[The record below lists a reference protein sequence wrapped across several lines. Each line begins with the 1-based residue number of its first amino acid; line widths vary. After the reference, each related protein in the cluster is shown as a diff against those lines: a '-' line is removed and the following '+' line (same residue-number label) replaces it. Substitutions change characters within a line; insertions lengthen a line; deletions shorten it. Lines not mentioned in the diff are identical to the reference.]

1 MTDERGGAG
10 TLFVCA
16 VPIGNLQD
24 ASPRLKRVLSSVGA
38 IACEDTR
45 TTGRLL
51 DLIGVDPK
59 PRLLAHHE
67 HNERASAEG
76 VLALLRSGVDI
87 AIVSD
92 AGTPGVR
99 DPGVALVDRAL
110 GAGIRVEAV
119 AGPSAVTAA
128 LSIAG
133 VDADGFRFVGFWP
146 RKVSELAA
154 LVGVGGGEL
163 LVGFESPN
171 RVVATLR
178 AVAEVQP
185 ARYVVVTR
193 ELTKQHEEVLRG
205 TAAAIADLLDGRAGV
220 KGELVLLLAPMV
232 VPERLADPRALEL
245 VEVLVGHDVR
255 LKDATRIAAEYLGGS
270 PRELYD
276 AANESRA
283 RARARG
289 E

>member
-1 MTDERGGAG
+1 MTDPEHGAEEAG

-16 VPIGNLQD
+16 VPIGNLED
-24 ASPRLKRVLSSVGA
+24 ASPRLRRVLGAVDA

-51 DLIGVDPK
+51 DLLGVEPR

-67 HNERASAEG
+67 HNERASSAG
-76 VLALLRSGVDI
+76 VLALLQDGKDV
-87 AIVSD
+87 AVVSD

-99 DPGVALVDRAL
+99 DPGVVLVDRAL

-133 VDADGFRFVGFWP
+133 IETDGFRFIGFWS
-146 RKVSELAA
+146 RKGAEVAA
-154 LVGVGGGEL
+154 LASAGAREL

-171 RVVATLR
+171 RVIATLR
-178 AVAEVQP
+178 AIAAAQP
-185 ARYVVVTR
+185 SRYVVVTR

-205 TAAAIADLLDGRAGV
+205 TAAALADLLGARASV
-220 KGELVLLLAPMV
+220 KGEIVLLLAPMV
-232 VPERLADPRALEL
+232 APASVADPRALEL
-245 VEVLVGHDVR
+245 VEALVARDVR
-255 LKDATRIAAEYLGGS
+255 LKDATRIAAEFLGGS

-276 AANESRA
+276 AAIASRD
-283 RARARG
+283 
-289 E
+289 EDV

>member
-1 MTDERGGAG
+1 MTEELDEAG

-16 VPIGNLQD
+16 VPIGNLED
-24 ASPRLKRVLSSVGA
+24 ASPRLKRVLGSVGA

-51 DLIGVDPK
+51 DLLKVDPK

-67 HNERASAEG
+67 HNERASSEG
-76 VLALLRSGVDI
+76 VLALLQDGTDI

-133 VDADGFRFVGFWP
+133 VDSDGFRFIGFWP
-146 RKVSELAA
+146 RKSSELAA
-154 LVGVGGGEL
+154 LASGGAREL

-178 AVAEVQP
+178 GVAELQP
-185 ARYVVVTR
+185 SRYVVVTR

-205 TAAAIADLLDGRAGV
+205 TAAAIADVLDARASV

-232 VPERLADPRALEL
+232 VPERPADPRALEL
-245 VEVLVGHDVR
+245 VQVLVGHDLRV
-255 LKDATRIAAEYLGGS
+255 KDATRIAAEYLGGS
-270 PRELYD
+270 ARELYD
-276 AANESRA
+276 AANAA
-283 RARARG
+283 RDEA

>member
-1 MTDERGGAG
+1 MTEQRDEAG
-10 TLFVCA
+10 TLYVCA
-16 VPIGNLQD
+16 VPIGNLED
-24 ASPRLKRVLSSVGA
+24 ASPRLQRVLGGVAA

-51 DLIGVDPK
+51 DLLGIEPK

-67 HNERASAEG
+67 HNERASSEG
-76 VLALLRSGVDI
+76 VLALLQDGADI

-128 LSIAG
+128 ISIAG

-146 RKVSELAA
+146 RKESELAT
-154 LVGVGGGEL
+154 LVGVGAREL

-178 AVAEVQP
+178 AVAQVQP

-205 TAAAIADLLDGRAGV
+205 TAAAIADVFDSRARV
-220 KGELVLLLAPMV
+220 KGEMVLLLAPMV
-232 VPERLADPRALEL
+232 VPERAADPRALEL
-245 VEVLVGHDVR
+245 VEVLVEQGVR
-255 LKDATRIAAEYLGGS
+255 LKDATRIASEYLGGS

-276 AANESRA
+276 AANAA
-283 RARARG
+283 RDRDD
-289 E
+289 

>member
-1 MTDERGGAG
+1 MTERDGDEAG
-10 TLFVCA
+10 TLYVCA
-16 VPIGNLQD
+16 VPIGNLED
-24 ASPRLKRVLSSVGA
+24 ASPRLRRILGTVDA

-51 DLIGVDPK
+51 DLLSVSPK

-67 HNERASAEG
+67 HNERASSEG
-76 VLALLRSGVDI
+76 VLALLQDGSNI

-133 VDADGFRFVGFWP
+133 VDAERFRFIGFFP
-146 RKVSELAA
+146 RKATELAVLA
-154 LVGVGGGEL
+154 GAGARDL

-205 TAAAIADLLDGRAGV
+205 TAAAIADVLDARASV
-220 KGELVLLLAPMV
+220 KGELVVLLAPMV

-276 AANESRA
+276 AANAA
-283 RARARG
+283 RDDA

>member
-1 MTDERGGAG
+1 MTQRGDDEPG
-10 TLFVCA
+10 TLYVCA
-16 VPIGNLQD
+16 VPIGNLED
-24 ASPRLKRVLSSVGA
+24 ASTRLRRVLSTVDA

-51 DLIGVDPK
+51 DLLSVDPK

-67 HNERASAEG
+67 HNERASSEG
-76 VLALLRSGVDI
+76 VLALLHDGSDV
-87 AIVSD
+87 AIVCD

-133 VDADGFRFVGFWP
+133 VDADGFRFIGFFP
-146 RKVSELAA
+146 RKASELAA
-154 LVGVGGGEL
+154 LAGAGAREL

-185 ARYVVVTR
+185 ARYVVLTR

-205 TAAAIADLLDGRAGV
+205 TAAAIADVLDARPSV
-220 KGELVLLLAPMV
+220 KGEMVLLLAPMV
-232 VPERLADPRALEL
+232 VPERAADPRALEL
-245 VEVLVGHDVR
+245 VETLVDQGVR
-255 LKDATRIAAEYLGGS
+255 LKDATRITAEFLGGS

-276 AANESRA
+276 AANAA
-283 RARARG
+283 RADA

>member
-1 MTDERGGAG
+1 MTDEHDEAG

-16 VPIGNLQD
+16 VPIGNLED
-24 ASPRLKRVLSSVGA
+24 ASPRLRRVLGSVGA

-51 DLIGVDPK
+51 DLLGVDPK

-67 HNERASAEG
+67 HNERASSEG
-76 VLALLRSGVDI
+76 VLSLLEGGTDI

-133 VDADGFRFVGFWP
+133 VDSDGFRFIGFYP

-154 LVGVGGGEL
+154 MVGSGSREL

-193 ELTKQHEEVLRG
+193 ELTKRHEEVLRG
-205 TAAAIADLLDGRAGV
+205 SATAIADLLDARASV

-232 VPERLADPRALEL
+232 MPVQVADPRALDLVNEL
-245 VEVLVGHDVR
+245 VSHDVR
-255 LKDATRIAAEYLGGS
+255 LKDATRIAAEFLGGS

-276 AANESRA
+276 AANAA
-283 RARARG
+283 RDEA

>member
-1 MTDERGGAG
+1 MAASAEESG
-10 TLFVCA
+10 TLYVCA
-16 VPIGNLQD
+16 VPIGNLED
-24 ASPRLKRVLSSVGA
+24 ASPRVRRVLASVDA

-51 DLIGVDPK
+51 DLLGVEPK

-67 HNERASAEG
+67 HNERASSEG
-76 VLALLRSGVDI
+76 LLALLQDGQHV
-87 AIVSD
+87 ALVSD

-133 VDADGFRFVGFWP
+133 IEADGFRFVGFFP
-146 RKVSELAA
+146 RKASELAA
-154 LVGVGGGEL
+154 VASAGAQEL

-178 AVAEVQP
+178 GVAALQP
-185 ARYVVVTR
+185 SRYVVVTR

-205 TAAAIADLLDGRAGV
+205 TAAAIADVLDARAGV
-220 KGELVLLLAPMV
+220 KGEFVVLLAPMV
-232 VPERLADPRALEL
+232 APERLADPRSLEL
-245 VEVLVGHDVR
+245 VQVLAEQGVR
-255 LKDATRIAAEYLGGS
+255 LKDATRIAAEFLGGT

-276 AANESRA
+276 AANAA
-283 RARARG
+283 RDEADATDA
-289 E
+289 

>member
-1 MTDERGGAG
+1 MTSERDEAG

-16 VPIGNLQD
+16 VPIGNLED
-24 ASPRLKRVLSSVGA
+24 ASPRLRRVLGSVGA

-51 DLIGVDPK
+51 DLLAVDPK

-67 HNERASAEG
+67 HNERASSEG
-76 VLALLRSGVDI
+76 VLALLQDGADV

-133 VDADGFRFVGFWP
+133 VDADGFRFVGFYP
-146 RKVSELAA
+146 RKASELAT
-154 LVGVGGGEL
+154 LVGGGAREL

-178 AVAEVQP
+178 AVADVQP
-185 ARYVVVTR
+185 SRYVVVTR

-205 TAAAIADLLDGRAGV
+205 TAAAIADVLDARTSV
-220 KGELVLLLAPMV
+220 KGEMVLLLAPMV
-232 VPERLADPRALEL
+232 VPERVADPRALEL

-276 AANESRA
+276 AANAA
-283 RARARG
+283 RDEA